1 MVRIDVEGFRG
12 NWNGT
17 RKLRSGAMTGE
28 KEKQSGDKRKEVD
41 KDNNE
46 KNGRKCRCS
55 VTNEAIFQM
64 KYIVS
69 VHIHAI
75 HLLYHRTEGDL

>member
-1 MVRIDVEGFRG
+1 MKRVEIG
-12 NWNGT
+12 W
-17 RKLRSGAMTGE
+17 
-28 KEKQSGDKRKEVD
+28 KEVD
-41 KDNNE
+41 EDSNE

-55 VTNEAIFQM
+55 VKHEAIFQM

-75 HLLYHRTEGDL
+75 HPLYHRAEGNL